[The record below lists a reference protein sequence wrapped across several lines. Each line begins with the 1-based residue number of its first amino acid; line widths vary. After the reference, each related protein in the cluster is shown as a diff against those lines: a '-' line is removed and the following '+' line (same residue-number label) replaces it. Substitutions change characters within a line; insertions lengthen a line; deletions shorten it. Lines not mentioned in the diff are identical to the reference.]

1 MLVQLKRPFAKSW
14 QILLDFKKS
23 ATSRSFCR
31 SKKMLQMSISLQKS
45 VQQLWPVFATA
56 SISYRAGETLKVR
69 PNRRSRQALQRPVDV
84 FNEVAKLLLRLSE
97 RHVGFD
103 AWKTLNV
110 STRILGCDSCGFP
123 HCKRASKQART
134 FGLLQRRKREP
145 RRVRRRK
152 IHLACFN

>member
-1 MLVQLKRPFAKSW
+1 
-14 QILLDFKKS
+14 
-23 ATSRSFCR
+23 
-31 SKKMLQMSISLQKS
+31 MSISLQQS

-110 STRILGCDSCGFP
+110 STRILSCDSCGFP
-123 HCKRASKQART
+123 HCKRASKQT
-134 FGLLQRRKREP
+134 VKNHELQYYNITPSIASPGDERSNGAEAMAVENQLRYLRIGRQP
-145 RRVRRRK
+145 
-152 IHLACFN
+152 

>member
-1 MLVQLKRPFAKSW
+1 
-14 QILLDFKKS
+14 
-23 ATSRSFCR
+23 
-31 SKKMLQMSISLQKS
+31 MLQMSISLQQS
-45 VQQLWPVFATA
+45 VQQQWPVFATA

-110 STRILGCDSCGFP
+110 STRILSCDSCGFP
-123 HCKRASKQART
+123 HCKRASKQASQNVRSSSKNKKRT
-134 FGLLQRRKREP
+134 QACARKKDSPGLLQL
-145 RRVRRRK
+145 V
-152 IHLACFN
+152 L